1 MVLSFVTLFVFALC
15 VCEGNASCIQEE
27 SNGRTA
33 QEWQVGNGDLFT
45 CKEINV
51 VDGGKILETI
61 VVDGGKILAES
72 NSRSNVSL
80 FHDLTEF
87 DSMWNTSSFHNNS
100 FDPLWNVTYQH
111 NISWRVYCSDNII
124 GYSCAADG
132 GNNYTLS
139 SCLILLESSQG
150 EMFSPWFRELL
161 GFVFGLLYDR
171 YMRVAATNFVRNFD
185 LASTPFEVVA
195 VIAIITAYVATI
207 ALIGSI
213 SQSSFYISLCLIF
226 DMLRFVHVP
235 LLCLLRFIRNIFLR
249 IYRWM
254 YIGIHIDLIERGL
267 FVAAHRKFLLVR
279 QPDGEYSLATRHV
292 PNHYTFNKYQFTLVL
307 VVFLAMLSC
316 GRAETVSS
324 IVQVPVYENH
334 CFENSDPYDG
344 GLLYYPDTLFHN
356 LRLTLML
363 EIFWVKFKTCIA
375 KAVHWVL
382 NLLFCARPSSVEI
395 HSLSPSPTLP
405 WLEREID
412 RLVRVCFGGVQCVG
426 HEYDRTRDGRY
437 RYKLTVITNHGS
449 RSFYSF
455 SSMSYRH
462 ALHKLKI
469 IIDTSFQ
476 HVRIQGLLG
485 IYNADLEIKM
495 MKVRE
500 FRILRALIIL
510 IISARAARDAWGRL
524 FALGVFVDYAAS
536 ELRID
541 SKTLAALCD
550 HDLLTTFLMQPRDKP
565 AVPYEEDDVDSAVP
579 ADVDIHGINDVHQ
592 YVRGF
597 LNSSALSSTVKIV
610 TLIWAVV
617 FINPGKM
624 VDMEFL
630 STLTAQTKIEKGM
643 SIASA
648 LYEHVVTLA
657 TCGYEYYHTRDANV
671 FLRNENLYNRFKDRA
686 DALLQRAEVLT
697 FSDVLSPEMQSLDG
711 DLHNLILEGISLAS
725 TVKATTKT
733 LLMGDVLRLRSARYK
748 VLAVNRACKQRN
760 APFTIL
766 LYGRSGIGKSSI
778 TTLLTEYFRKLNPS
792 SRISNPGG
800 EHKELPEQG
809 VYNRNAGEEY
819 WSCYC
824 NSNWC
829 VVYDD
834 IAQKNCKVQNFAEEI
849 QELICVVNNMPFYP
863 NMAAL
868 DDKGKTYLAPHLVI
882 ASTNN
887 KSLNA
892 SQACSDGSAV
902 ARRFPYIIIPTVKPA
917 YTDSGG
923 SRLDPAKAVG
933 VRDLW
938 IFNIERVEVDN
949 AKRISYPLIA
959 TFNNVP
965 DLLKWYK
972 DAVLKHFKDQNTAD
986 GYKQHFDKG
995 LCPICDSFSG
1005 MCNCAARAS
1014 EVVRSIPPSSVVM
1027 QFLPQVAMCS
1037 ILFTLYS
1044 VGHGVY
1050 RRMFL
1055 SPWERLCLLY
1065 YVSGNSLYTAIVISI
1080 RGMIFGL
1087 SRSEVELRYHRAC
1100 ACGYGCASYL
1110 RQRFTIFAEESNNPS
1125 RLRTIAKIV
1134 TGGLVMGLLIYWLSR
1149 EPTVV
1154 SVQGGIAGKPM
1165 EPIAPAVGNV
1175 WKNNAP
1181 IGLGNIM
1188 TNQSKTGSP
1197 GFLTSALVAQTALLR
1212 TESSSIHAFNIKGRI
1227 WLIPKHFYLT
1237 ISSKSSTWQLDRG
1250 GSLIDKFSRSSV
1262 VVHVCPHADFVALE
1276 LPLACGRDL
1285 TKYLLPSPSGAF
1297 SGFLRVRGGVYN
1309 VDIAE
1314 TLDVPLMDDNME
1326 KCGSHG
1332 ARTYWSATVRD
1343 VELENGDCGGILYSD
1358 VRGQMFLAG
1367 FHCGIQHYKN
1377 HLGKIVYNRALTYP
1391 FPVSWINTLDTEATA
1406 SAVICH
1412 AGVNM
1417 DSERG
1422 NLSVTEDIHPKN
1434 PIRYEGIGDRAE
1446 GISITPVGTIKG
1458 APQQGFSS
1466 KVKPS
1471 TMAPF
1476 WESLGY
1482 IASKIRPSCPSWM
1495 PRYNCMKSLV
1505 DSKEMFDKDKL
1516 RKCADHYFARIK
1528 RIPVEQILKTTPL
1541 DEDSNLFGIDGVDF
1555 VDAMNFSKGAGFP
1568 YFRSKTSLLCYR
1580 RIDYK
1585 GQVTIPSFTRARLE
1599 NFEAMCRDGVRPCF
1613 IFNSSLKD
1621 EPISEKKNAAGKIRV
1636 FQAIS
1641 FEGLYLIRKFF
1652 LSIICLLQHFN
1663 LISELAVGMNP
1674 HGDDW
1679 AVLHRH
1685 LFPGPKWK
1693 TFCGDYA
1700 NFDQHQ
1706 SAMIMLEAWEILIRI
1721 AELSPNYSESDIQ
1734 AMRTIAVDCSF
1745 PCVNYFGDL
1754 MFLHGSNPSGHALTV
1769 IINSIVNSLYIRY
1782 AWLEAFGSL
1791 DECNDDSLRI
1801 ETYGDDNV
1809 VSVEEKYQDKFNLV
1823 AVSKFLGEV
1832 GVVYTDAQKSM
1843 TLKPFDAPED
1853 YSFLKRAWVDNGIF
1867 VAAPLELKSI
1877 YNMLLIQKQ
1886 NVSCDKERDASAIL
1900 SSLTEM
1906 FHHGELMYNKHLS
1919 ECTQCVQ
1926 KYELENWI
1934 SYLTNGTGLDS
1945 YSDKVSKRLAVK
1957 TRETIAYLG

>member
-1 MVLSFVTLFVFALC
+1 MYNNINVVLSYVTLLVFALC
-15 VCEGNASCIQEE
+15 VCVGNASCIQEE
-27 SNGRTA
+27 SYERTA
-33 QEWQVGNGDLFT
+33 QDGQVGNGDLFT
-45 CKEINV
+45 CKEITM
-51 VDGGKILETI
+51 VDGGNDLFEF
-61 VVDGGKILAES
+61 DLMW
-72 NSRSNVSL
+72 NVS
-80 FHDLTEF
+80 DRR
-87 DSMWNTSSFHNNS
+87 
-100 FDPLWNVTYQH
+100 
-111 NISWRVYCSDNII
+111 NISWIDYCGANLI
-124 GYSCAADG
+124 GLSCSLDG
-132 GNNYTLS
+132 S
-139 SCLILLESSQG
+139 SIFMDSCLV
-150 EMFSPWFRELL
+150 LL
-161 GFVFGLLYDR
+161 GGPHPTKDVGWSWLDALHEFVGLFLGLFYGKYMRIAVVNVFCNCYWIDSHFEFFAITFMVTPYFLFIGLLY
-171 YMRVAATNFVRNFD
+171 NFSHTSFIFSLCFVCD
-185 LASTPFEVVA
+185 LLFYVHFPLAGIFE
-195 VIAIITAYVATI
+195 Y
-207 ALIGSI
+207 
-213 SQSSFYISLCLIF
+213 FKCRFISLYHF
-226 DMLRFVHVP
+226 LRF
-235 LLCLLRFIRNIFLR
+235 CF
-249 IYRWM
+249 YTEM
-254 YIGIHIDLIERGL
+254 IERGL
-267 FVAAHRKFLLVR
+267 FVLAHKKFFLVR
-279 QPDGEYSLATRHV
+279 QPDGEFALATRHV
-292 PNHYTFNKYQFTLVL
+292 PSHYTFGRKQVIISVAIIL
-307 VVFLAMLSC
+307 LAGLAR
-316 GRAETVSS
+316 GRAETLTSDS
-324 IVQVPVYENH
+324 RFPV
-334 CFENSDPYDG
+334 FENYCVGDAYPNPS
-344 GLLYYPDTLFHN
+344 GLDYYPDVPLFN
-356 LRLTLML
+356 LRLTLIL
-363 EIFWVKFKTCIA
+363 EIFWIRFKVCIA

-395 HSLSPSPTLP
+395 HSLSPAPTLP

-412 RLVRVCFGGVQCVG
+412 RLSRVCFGGVQCVG
-426 HEYDRTRDGRY
+426 HEYERTRDGRY
-437 RYKLTVITNHGS
+437 RYKLTIITNRGS

-510 IISARAARDAWGRL
+510 IISARAARDSWGRL

-541 SKTLAALCD
+541 SKTLSALCD
-550 HDLLTTFLMQPRDKP
+550 HDLLTTFLMKPRDKP
-565 AVPYEEDDVDSAVP
+565 AAPYEEDDVDSAAP
-579 ADVDIHGINDVHQ
+579 ANVDVHGINDVHQ

-597 LNSSALSSTVKIV
+597 LNSSALSSTIKIV

-630 STLTAQTKIEKGM
+630 STLAAQTKVEKGM

-657 TCGYEYYHTRDANV
+657 TCGYEFYTTRDANV

-686 DALLQRAEVLT
+686 DTLLQRAEVLT

-711 DLHNLILEGISLAS
+711 DLHNLIMEGISLAS
-725 TVKATTKT
+725 TVKSTTKT

-766 LYGRSGIGKSSI
+766 LYGSSGIGKSSI
-778 TTLLTEYFRKLNPS
+778 TTLLTEYFRKLNPA
-792 SRISNPGG
+792 SRVLTPDGD
-800 EHKELPEQG
+800 HKELPEQG

-868 DDKGKTYLAPHLVI
+868 EEKGKTYLAPHLVI

-902 ARRFPYIIIPTVKPA
+902 ARRFPFIIIPTVKSD

-933 VRDLW
+933 QRDLW
-938 IFNIERVEVDN
+938 KFRVERVEVDN
-949 AKRISYPLIA
+949 AKRVTYPLVGN
-959 TFNNVP
+959 FDNVP

-972 DAVLKHFKDQNTAD
+972 GAVLKHFRDQNTAD
-986 GYKQHFDKG
+986 GYRQHFDKG
-995 LCPICDSFSG
+995 LCPTCDAFSG
-1005 MCNCAARAS
+1005 MCSCSSRVHEDISAAPTS
-1014 EVVRSIPPSSVVM
+1014 SGVRV
-1027 QFLPQVAMCS
+1027 QFLPQIAMCS
-1037 ILFTLYS
+1037 LLLTLYS
-1044 VGHGVY
+1044 VGHNVY
-1050 RRMFL
+1050 RSLIL

-1065 YVSGNSLYTAIVISI
+1065 YVSGNSLFTACTISI

-1087 SRSEVELRYHRAC
+1087 SRSEIELRYHRAC
-1100 ACGYGCASYL
+1100 ASGYGCAAYL
-1110 RQRFTIFAEESNNPS
+1110 RRRFVIVADEINNPS
-1125 RLRTIAKIV
+1125 RLRMIAQIV

-1149 EPTVV
+1149 EPSEI
-1154 SVQGGIAGKPM
+1154 SVQGNGVGKPM
-1165 EPIAPAVGNV
+1165 EPIAPSVGNV
-1175 WKNNAP
+1175 WKNTAP

-1188 TNQSKTGSP
+1188 TNQSKTGAP

-1237 ISSKSSTWQLDRG
+1237 ILPTSTTWHLDRG
-1250 GSLIDKFSRSSV
+1250 GSLVDKFSRKSV
-1262 VVHVCPHADFVALE
+1262 VVHVCPNADFVALE

-1297 SGFLRVRGGVYN
+1297 SGFLRVRGGIYT

-1314 TLDVPLMDDNME
+1314 TIDVPLMDDNMVRL
-1326 KCGSHG
+1326 GSHG
-1332 ARTYWSATVRD
+1332 AKSYWSSTVRE

-1358 VRGQMFLAG
+1358 VKGQMFLAG

-1377 HLGKIVYNRALTYP
+1377 HLGNIVYNKAITYP
-1391 FPVSWINTLDTEATA
+1391 FPVAWINALDTEVTA
-1406 SAVICH
+1406 SAAVCH
-1412 AGVNM
+1412 AGVNL

-1422 NLSVTEDIHPKN
+1422 NLSITDDVHPKN
-1434 PIRYEGIGDRAE
+1434 PIRYEGIGDRPE

-1458 APQQGFSS
+1458 APQQGFTS

-1482 IASKIRPSCPSWM
+1482 VASKIRPNCPSWM

-1505 DSKEMFDKDKL
+1505 DSKESFDKDKL
-1516 RKCADHYFARIK
+1516 KKCADHYFARLK
-1528 RIPVEQILKTTPL
+1528 RIPMEHIVKTTPL
-1541 DEDSNLFGIDGVDF
+1541 DEKSNLFGIDGVDF
-1555 VDAMNFSKGAGFP
+1555 VDGINFSKGAGFP
-1568 YFRSKTSLLCYR
+1568 YFRSKTSLLSYR
-1580 RIDYK
+1580 RVDYK
-1585 GQVTIPSFTRARLE
+1585 GQVTIPSFTRARLD
-1599 NFEAMCRDGVRPCF
+1599 NFESMCREGVRPCF

-1641 FEGLYLIRKFF
+1641 FEGLFLIRKFF
-1652 LSIICLLQHFN
+1652 LSLICLLQHFN

-1679 AVLHRH
+1679 AILHRH

-1706 SAMIMLEAWEILIRI
+1706 SAMIMLEAWEILIRL

-1754 MFLHGSNPSGHALTV
+1754 MILHGSNPSGHALTV

-1791 DECNDDSLRI
+1791 DDCSDDSLRI

-1809 VSVEEKYQDKFNLV
+1809 VSVEEKFQEKFNLI
-1823 AVSKFLGEV
+1823 AVSEFLGQV

-1843 TLKPFDAPED
+1843 NLKPFDSPED
-1853 YSFLKRAWVDNGIF
+1853 YSFLKRAWFDNGTFI
-1867 VAAPLELKSI
+1867 AAPLELKSI

-1886 NVSCDKERDASAIL
+1886 NTSNDKERDASAIL

-1906 FHHGELMYNKHLS
+1906 FHHGEVMYNKHLT

-1926 KYELENWI
+1926 KYELEPWI

-1945 YSDKVSKRLAVK
+1945 YSDKISKRLAVK